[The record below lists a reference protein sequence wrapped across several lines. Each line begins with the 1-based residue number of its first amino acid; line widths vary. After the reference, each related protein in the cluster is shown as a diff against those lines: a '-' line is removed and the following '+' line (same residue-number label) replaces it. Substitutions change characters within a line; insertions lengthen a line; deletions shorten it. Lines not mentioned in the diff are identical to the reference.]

1 MSVSPEVEESEDED
15 PDEVDEVPV
24 EAGDLDGRIVARA
37 VVMAAPD
44 LGGDNQ
50 QHDHAG
56 RDVEAVKAGDHE
68 EGGAEL
74 LRAPGIAPGADA
86 LVDEL
91 GPFEGLHGHER
102 RAESGGGEH
111 QGGRDLAG
119 AAISIKIGRAHV

>member
-1 MSVSPEVEESEDED
+1 MGVSPEVEESEDED

-50 QHDHAG
+50 QHEHAG
-56 RDVEAVKAGDHE
+56 RDVEAVQAGDNQ

-74 LRAPGIAPGADA
+74 IRAPGIA
-86 LVDEL
+86 
-91 GPFEGLHGHER
+91 
-102 RAESGGGEH
+102 
-111 QGGRDLAG
+111 QG
-119 AAISIKIGRAHV
+119 AAAPVDGTGPCESLQYPQRKK